1 MKLKDK
7 PSKNVVYA
15 SQTPNPSGKGDR
27 LYNSPEYKKAID
39 DISSEFDSKIN
50 PGKSNRQPSVP
61 SVMET
66 TRKDKGLADRYKE
79 KSN

>member
-27 LYNSPEYKKAID
+27 LYNSTEYKKAID

-50 PGKSNRQPSVP
+50 PGKGDRQNGPDSP
-61 SVMET
+61 IT
-66 TRKDKGLADRYKE
+66 KFLKK
-79 KSN
+79 KSK